1 MSMAVGARSL
11 LYRLIAAAIVTSL
24 AMSAHPSV
32 AGTTGS
38 LAGLVLDAATAGPLA
53 DVTVTA
59 SSPSQVATT
68 RTDVRGNFVFLSLAP
83 DTYTVS
89 FQRTGYEP
97 LSSTGISIFADQA
110 QNLSFSL
117 HKSLKTIASVQ
128 ARSSLSEV
136 RPGTMTDVY
145 SVNPAVTKAAAP
157 IGGGGGLNNVYS
169 AIAAMPGAYVPN
181 GQMGV
186 NQTVYIRGGYYDQ
199 IGYEYDGVPVNRSF
213 DNYPAHSASTL
224 GQQELQ
230 IYAGGGGASANATG
244 LAGFINQVV
253 KTGTYPGY
261 ASVSGQ
267 IGTPTFYHDISVEA
281 GGSTPDR
288 LFSYY
293 VGTSGY
299 NQDFR
304 LFDQSN
310 GGDLMS
316 SFPYGAG
323 PSNLTTDLS
332 FYPAVYPTCTANAT
346 YANPATKF
354 LSNDPGCFSAFNP
367 AYSEISY
374 IAGREVVANMHFGI
388 PHKRDSGR
396 DDIQM
401 LYTSSAQYRQYYS
414 GVNDGGLQLN
424 QGLVAQ
430 GDASLPHWPDY
441 YTYPSG
447 TQFLAPANAQ
457 PIAYLFPGSPTNRCA
472 NVRNVPTSCAD
483 GTVAPLPNDYR
494 DARWDT
500 ASIFK
505 LQYQKNFGS
514 NAYLRVFGYTFY
526 SNTNRS
532 GASRRGIGSGY
543 GVLNYDYEV
552 DGHTRGLQADF
563 GDQLN
568 STNLLTANVNYIT
581 STTLRINNDNYLNTS
596 GQQVSNFTNGVDCY
610 ASYDGTQGGETF
622 TKGQRAPC
630 NLAISQGTF
639 GSPTGYYP
647 RPVDPCAAGVIAANT
662 PACKAGASFRLT
674 YTGNQ
679 AELNG
684 VMPLFTDVS
693 LGDEWRPND
702 KLDISLAIKYADDQ
716 FDLQNT
722 NTPGKNFWFA
732 AAQQEYCYNP
742 VTFQPVLI
750 PQKPQNASV
759 IEPFVS
765 FNCPIDTSSGKPV
778 QTVHP
783 DGKNGH
789 LLLSNVYPSVYTQ
802 TYWQPRIGL
811 TYTVNPDTVLRASAG
826 RYAQEPQN
834 YEVQYNSE
842 EENLA
847 AQLVGFLPYGFTTP
861 FHNAQA
867 QFSDNYDLS
876 YEHHFKGT
884 DTSLK
889 VTPYYRYA
897 TQQLDENIFIPT
909 LLASPALNAGTEVSY
924 GVELQVSKGDF
935 NRNGLSG
942 IFSYTFL
949 NSKEKWNNF
958 QGVGVNAVDPYNE
971 YILEYNALTK
981 AGGGSPCYTAKGN
994 AHPTPHCGANT
1005 IFNPYYHQPLQPILD
1020 KYGWYATGLDF
1031 PYTSPNVFSLILNYK
1046 HDRFSITPALTLN
1059 QGAAYGAPSDFQGL
1073 DPRTCGANQGSVGI
1087 MNSNPRTADY
1097 TSCSLAATPSGS
1109 LYIPNP
1115 ATGKFDSFG
1124 AFTQPWQ
1131 FNMGLQLHYD
1141 VSPRVSAN
1149 MTVANLVNA
1158 CFGGSTTQW
1167 SQQFAPSNTIC
1178 GYSPNIFYISNFYNG
1193 TSPNDTKANG
1203 VPLNPF
1209 FKNAFIPSYGD
1220 NNSFNYPLPI
1230 NLYLQL
1236 QVKL

>member
-1 MSMAVGARSL
+1 MPGVRSL
-11 LYRLIAAAIVTSL
+11 LRRIIVAAIAISFVTG
-24 AMSAHPSV
+24 PQPGI

-38 LAGLVLDAATAGPLA
+38 LAGAVLATGTGEPLAAAT
-53 DVTVTA
+53 VVA

-68 RTDVRGNFVFLSLAP
+68 HTDSRGNFVFLSLAP

-89 FQRTGYEP
+89 IEKSGYEP
-97 LSSTGISIFADQA
+97 LSSSGISIFADQA
-110 QNLSFSL
+110 QTLTFRL
-117 HKSLKTIASVQ
+117 QKSLKTIAQVQ

-136 RPGTMTDVY
+136 RPGTITDVY

-230 IYAGGGGASANATG
+230 IYAGGGGANANATG

-261 ASVSGQ
+261 ASISGQ
-267 IGTPTFYHDISVEA
+267 IGTPTFYHDLSVEA

-293 VGTSGY
+293 VGASGY

-304 LFDQSN
+304 YLDQSN
-310 GGDLMS
+310 GGDLMA

-323 PSNLTTDLS
+323 PSNLTTDLP
-332 FYPAVYPTCTANAT
+332 FYPAVYPTCTADAT
-346 YANPATKF
+346 YVNPATKF
-354 LSNDPGCFSAFNP
+354 LDNDPGCFSAFTS
-367 AYSEISY
+367 AYSEVSY
-374 IAGREVVANMHFGI
+374 IAGREVVANMHFGV
-388 PHKRDSGR
+388 PHRFDGGR

-401 LYTSSAQYRQYYS
+401 LYTSSAMYRQYYS
-414 GVNDGGLQLN
+414 GVNDGGQQLAN
-424 QGLVAQ
+424 GLLAQ
-430 GDASLPHWPDY
+430 CDFSHCAPPHWPDY
-441 YTYPSG
+441 YTFPGG
-447 TQFLAPANAQ
+447 TQFLSPANVQ
-457 PIAYLFPGSPTNRCA
+457 PIAYLFPGSPRNRCA
-472 NVRNVPTSCAD
+472 NVSGVPGACPD
-483 GTVAPLPNDYR
+483 GTYALLPNDYR
-494 DARWDT
+494 DGRWDT
-500 ASIFK
+500 ANIFK

-514 NAYLRVFGYTFY
+514 SAYLRVFGYTFY

-543 GVLNYDYEV
+543 GALNYDYEV
-552 DGHTRGLQADF
+552 DGHTRGVQADF
-563 GDQLN
+563 GDQLS
-568 STNLLTANVNYIT
+568 STNQLTANVNYIT

-596 GQQVSNFTNGVDCY
+596 GQQISNFTNGVDCY
-610 ASYDGTQGGETF
+610 ATHSGTQGGQTF
-622 TKGQRAPC
+622 QVGQRAPC
-630 NLAISQGTF
+630 NLGITQGDF
-639 GSPTGYYP
+639 GDPTGYYP
-647 RPVDPCAAGVIAANT
+647 RGVDPCATGVISSSSA
-662 PACKAGASFRLT
+662 ACKAGASFRLT

-679 AELNG
+679 GLINA
-684 VMPLFTDVS
+684 VTPQFTDFS

-702 KLDISLAIKYADDQ
+702 KLDISLALKYADDQ

-732 AAQQEYCYNP
+732 AAQAEFCYNP
-742 VTFQPVLI
+742 ITFEPVLI

-759 IEPFVS
+759 IEPYVS
-765 FNCPIDTSSGKPV
+765 FNCPIDNSTGKPV

-783 DGKNGH
+783 DGKDGH
-789 LLLSNVYPSVYTQ
+789 LLLSNQYPPTYIQ

-811 TYTVNPDTVLRASAG
+811 TYTVDPDTVIRASAG

-834 YEVQYNSE
+834 YEIQYNSE

-847 AQLVGFLPYGFTTP
+847 EQLLGFLPFGFTTP

-867 QFSDNYDLS
+867 QFSDNYDVS
-876 YEHHFKGT
+876 YEHRFKGT
-884 DTSLK
+884 DTSMKL
-889 VTPYYRYA
+889 TPYYRYA

-909 LLASPALNAGTEVSY
+909 LLASPALNAGTQVSY
-924 GVELQVSKGDF
+924 GVEFQVTKGDF

-942 IFSYTFL
+942 IFSYTYL
-949 NSKEKWNNF
+949 DSKEKWNNF
-958 QGVGVNAVDPYNE
+958 QGVSVNAVDPYNE
-971 YILEYNALTK
+971 YIQEYNALTK
-981 AGGGSPCYTAKGN
+981 AGGGSRCYGN
-994 AHPTPHCGANT
+994 SGTGHPSRCGANA
-1005 IFNPYYHQPLQPILD
+1005 ILNPYYNLPAQPLLD
-1020 KYGWYATGLDF
+1020 KYAWYVTGLDF
-1031 PYTSPNVFSLILNYK
+1031 PWTSPNVFALVLNYK
-1046 HDRFSITPALTLN
+1046 HNRFSVTPAFTLN
-1059 QGAAYGAPSDFQGL
+1059 QGAAYGAPSDFQGV
-1073 DPRTCGANQGSVGI
+1073 DPRVCHSNQGSEGI
-1087 MNSNPRTADY
+1087 HGGGALAPDY
-1097 TSCSLAATPSGS
+1097 TSCGLAATPAGS

-1115 ATGKFDSFG
+1115 ATGHFDTFG
-1124 AFTQPWQ
+1124 QFTQPWQ
-1131 FNMGLQLHYD
+1131 FNMGLQMHYD

-1149 MTVANLVNA
+1149 LTVANLVNE
-1158 CFGGSTTQW
+1158 CFGGSVTQW

-1178 GYSPNIFYISNFYNG
+1178 GYSPNLFYISNFYNG
-1193 TSPNDTKANG
+1193 SGPNDVRANG
-1203 VPLNPF
+1203 VPLNPYF
-1209 FKNAFIPSYGD
+1209 QNAFTPSYGD

-1230 NLYLQL
+1230 NFYLQM